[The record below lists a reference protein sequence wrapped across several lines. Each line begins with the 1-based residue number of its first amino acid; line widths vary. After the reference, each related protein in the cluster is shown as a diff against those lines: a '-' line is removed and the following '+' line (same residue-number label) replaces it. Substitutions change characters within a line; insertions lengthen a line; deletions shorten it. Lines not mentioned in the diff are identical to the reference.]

1 MSREIPASQF
11 CLGTHPSMKLQREAA
26 ANPSGIGNAYSTDRF
41 GNWFKEIKAV
51 FGGDRLSVDTAALY
65 QFVELFS
72 AWCSKSDFDPRS
84 VDIWTK
90 IGRYPAFQA
99 PDDLNAEPSAI
110 RSGDVGGIFDGTTDI
125 FSLYD
130 ANATRALIMA
140 QCATMNVIELAGVA
154 IHDPADQL
162 MRDGGFIDVQDGV
175 AFYEEERFDAEY
187 DFENTPQWDRIGTGT
202 IEPLQLHKS
211 TGQIRNVG
219 MATKHARTMVE
230 YVNRFP
236 GKFDYIMHTLCNPSA
251 TTSFCDLIDL
261 AKRETAGD
269 RPLKLDM
276 GGILNGGLYARN
288 DALDGELEKPRVQRV
303 VANYQN
309 ASDDQLKLVIKI
321 QKVIDK
327 HSVTRRVLAA
337 EFAGQALVAYPEI
350 CNRCVLTS
358 TTPSRTATLIEEI
371 QAETVSQDCWK
382 QLIDEGLFDERCAEF
397 LLK

>member
-1 MSREIPASQF
+1 MSRNIAATRF
-11 CLGTHPSMKLQREAA
+11 CLGTHPSMKLQREPSP
-26 ANPSGIGNAYSTDRF
+26 NPSGGNAYSTERF
-41 GNWFKEIKAV
+41 GKWFQEIRSV
-51 FGGDRLSVDTAALY
+51 FGEERLSVDTAALY

-72 AWCSKSDFDPRS
+72 AWSSQNNFDPRS
-84 VDIWTK
+84 IDIWTK
-90 IGRYPAFQA
+90 VGRYPAFTA
-99 PDDLNAEPSAI
+99 PDDLNAEPAAI

-140 QCATMNVIELAGVA
+140 QAATLNVIQFAGVA

-187 DFENTPQWDRIGTGT
+187 DFKNTPKWDLIGKGT
-202 IEPLQLHKS
+202 IEPLALHQS

-236 GKFDYIMHTLCNPSA
+236 GKFNYIMHTLCNPSA
-251 TTSFCDLIDL
+251 TGSFCDLIDL
-261 AKRETAGD
+261 AKREAAAG

-276 GGILNGGLYARN
+276 GGILYGGLYARN
-288 DALDGELEKPRVQRV
+288 NPLDGELDKPRVERV

-309 ASDDQLKLVIKI
+309 ASEDAIKLVVKI

-327 HSVTRRVLAA
+327 YSIERRILAA
-337 EFAGQALVAYPEI
+337 EFAGQALIKQPEI
-350 CNRCVLTS
+350 HNRCVVTS
-358 TTPSRTATLIEEI
+358 TTPSRTASLIEEVR
-371 QAETVSQDCWK
+371 AETVPADCWK
-382 QLIDEGLFDERCAEF
+382 ELIGEGLFDERCAEF
-397 LLK
+397 LL

>member
-1 MSREIPASQF
+1 
-11 CLGTHPSMKLQREAA
+11 MKLQREAGP
-26 ANPSGIGNAYSTDRF
+26 NPSGNGNSYSTDRF
-41 GNWFKEIKAV
+41 GNWFTEMQSV

-72 AWCSKSDFDPRS
+72 AWCSKTDFDPRS
-84 VDIWTK
+84 IDIWTK
-90 IGRYPAFQA
+90 IGRYPAFQSSE
-99 PDDLNAEPSAI
+99 DLNAEPSAI

-130 ANATRALIMA
+130 ANATRTLIMA
-140 QCATMNVIELAGVA
+140 QAAAFNVIEFAGVA
-154 IHDPADQL
+154 IHDPADHL

-187 DFENTPQWDRIGTGT
+187 DFENTPQWDLIESGT
-202 IEPLQLHKS
+202 IAPLKLHQS
-211 TGQIRNVG
+211 TGQIKNVG

-230 YVNRFP
+230 IVNRFP

-251 TTSFCDLIDL
+251 TTSFCDLLDL
-261 AKRETAGD
+261 AKRETAAG

-276 GGILNGGLYARN
+276 GGILNGGLYAKN
-288 DALDGELEKPRVQRV
+288 DPLDGELAKPRVQRV

-309 ASDDQLKLVIKI
+309 GSDAQI
-321 QKVIDK
+321 QQAIDIQVVIDK
-327 HSVTRRVLAA
+327 HSITRRVLAA
-337 EFAGQALVAYPEI
+337 EFAAQALVTYPEI

-358 TTPSRTATLIEEI
+358 TTPSRTASLIEEM
-371 QAETVSQDCWK
+371 QNQTVSNDCWK

-397 LLK
+397 LL

>member
-1 MSREIPASQF
+1 
-11 CLGTHPSMKLQREAA
+11 MKLQREAV
-26 ANPSGIGNAYSTDRF
+26 ANPPGQGSKYSTDRF
-41 GNWFKEIKAV
+41 GNWFEEIKSV
-51 FGGDRLSVDTAALY
+51 FGGDRLSIDTAALY

-72 AWCSKSDFDPRS
+72 AWCSRTDFDPRG

-90 IGRYPAFQA
+90 VGRYPAFQS
-99 PDDLNAEPSAI
+99 PDDLNAEPAAI

-130 ANATRALIMA
+130 ANATRALIMS
-140 QCATMNVIELAGVA
+140 QCAAMNVIKLAGVA
-154 IHDPADQL
+154 IHDPADHL
-162 MRDGGFIDVQDGV
+162 MRDGGYIDVQDGV

-187 DFENTPQWDRIGTGT
+187 DFEKMPQWDRINEGT
-202 IEPLQLHKS
+202 IEPLKLHQS
-211 TGQIRNVG
+211 TGQIGKVG
-219 MATKHARTMVE
+219 MATKNSRAMVE
-230 YVNRFP
+230 IVNRFP

-251 TTSFCDLIDL
+251 TKSFCDLIDL
-261 AKRETAGD
+261 AKRETEAG
-269 RPLKLDM
+269 RPLTLDM

-288 DALDGELEKPRVQRV
+288 DALDGEVEKPRVQRV

-309 ASDDQLKLVIKI
+309 ASDEALELVIKI

-327 HSVTRRVLAA
+327 HSVIRRVLAA
-337 EFAGQALVAYPEI
+337 EFAGQALIAYPEI

-371 QAETVSQDCWK
+371 QNETVSQDCWK

-397 LLK
+397 LLR